1 LKYTIYYSE
10 EVDGHLRALT
20 PRQRSIAL
28 DAVRDRLP
36 FEPTVETRNRKPLR
50 ENPLAPW
57 ELRVGNLRVYYKVEE
72 SPKPIVYVLAIG
84 VKERDQVR
92 VGGEAITL

>member
-1 LKYTIYYSE
+1 MDYSIYYSP

-20 PRQRSIAL
+20 ARQRSMAL

-36 FEPTVETRNRKPLR
+36 FEPTVETRNRKLLR

-57 ELRVGNLRVYYKVEE
+57 ELRVGNLRVDYRVEE
-72 SPKPIVYVLAIG
+72 GPRPIVYVLAIG
-84 VKERDQVR
+84 VKERNQVR
-92 VGGEAITL
+92 VGGKAITI